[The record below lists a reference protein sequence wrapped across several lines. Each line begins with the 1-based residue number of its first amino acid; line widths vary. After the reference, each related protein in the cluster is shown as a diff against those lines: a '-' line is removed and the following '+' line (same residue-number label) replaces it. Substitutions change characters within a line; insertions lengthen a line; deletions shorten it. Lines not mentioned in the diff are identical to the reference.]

1 MKIKSLPKIDLPR
14 EKLEKYGPRKLAK
27 FELLAVILGSG
38 IKGLNVLDLSKKIVK
53 ILDKHSL
60 VDINIEKL
68 ISIRGLGKAKSLQV
82 LALLELS
89 KRIYEGE
96 RVSVK
101 SGKDIWQQC
110 FDFYNSKKEHF
121 VAFYLD
127 SQNNLIERKIISIG
141 ILDSTLI
148 HPREIFEPAIKLLAS
163 NIIIV
168 HNHPSGQLK
177 PSQSDLDITNRV
189 IEAGKILGINILDH
203 IIVSEK
209 NFFSFKDEGV
219 I

>member
-1 MKIKSLPKIDLPR
+1 
-14 EKLEKYGPRKLAK
+14 
-27 FELLAVILGSG
+27 
-38 IKGLNVLDLSKKIVK
+38 
-53 ILDKHSL
+53 
-60 VDINIEKL
+60 
-68 ISIRGLGKAKSLQV
+68 
-82 LALLELS
+82 LLELS

-148 HPREIFEPAIKLLAS
+148 HPREVFEPAIKLLAS